1 MVGASPCFWIV
12 NSAPSGPVVISPAV
26 IFQSSKAESPLVKS
40 EVKEERANPSLG
52 GHVSGGLVRDEADKI
67 IREHTLKRVA
77 LRPSLCRGQGQHRG
91 QCSRSEFEI
100 GRHDDGGGY

>member
-1 MVGASPCFWIV
+1 MPFPGEIFISSSTLPKKKYQGVCMVGASPCFWIV

-52 GHVSGGLVRDEADKI
+52 GHVSGFR
-67 IREHTLKRVA
+67 
-77 LRPSLCRGQGQHRG
+77 
-91 QCSRSEFEI
+91 
-100 GRHDDGGGY
+100 